1 MKRILTIAVL
11 SLSTFAFAQGGT
23 ATDSKKAEP
32 AKAEVKK
39 TEPVKAEAKSTE
51 TKTEAKTEA
60 KDAKA
65 ADSKNS
71 KKATPVKE
79 QKKATK
85 EGSGRRVVNTT
96 HAMVNV
102 KK

>member
-23 ATDSKKAEP
+23 AADAKKAEP

-39 TEPVKAEAKSTE
+39 AEPV
-51 TKTEAKTEA
+51 KTEAKTEA
-60 KDAKA
+60 KTTEAK
-65 ADSKNS
+65 DTKTS
-71 KKATPVKE
+71 KKAAPVKE
-79 QKKATK
+79 QKKAAPK
-85 EGSGRRVVNTT
+85 AGSGRRVVNTT
-96 HAMVNV
+96 HAVSNV

>member
-23 ATDSKKAEP
+23 AADSKKAEP

-39 TEPVKAEAKSTE
+39 TEPAKA
-51 TKTEAKTEA
+51 EAKTEA

-65 ADSKNS
+65 TDTKAADSKG
-71 KKATPVKE
+71 KKATPVK
-79 QKKATK
+79 KGAK